1 MDFSSYNKLFAL
13 IESELSK
20 REQTVIAID
29 GGAASGKTTLSSFLA
44 EKYSAGVVHMDDF
57 FLPPEKRN
65 LERLSEFDGNTD
77 RERFIEEVL
86 PHLGKYEKFS
96 YGKYDCHLG
105 KISKKA
111 EIFPSKLIIVEGVY
125 SLSPYFIQK
134 YNIKIMLSVSE
145 KEQLERLKR
154 RSSAEIYDMFIK
166 KWLPLEK
173 RYFEVGEIAKKCD
186 LCL

>member
-1 MDFSSYNKLFAL
+1 M
-13 IESELSK
+13 
-20 REQTVIAID
+20 
-29 GGAASGKTTLSSFLA
+29 
-44 EKYSAGVVHMDDF
+44 
-57 FLPPEKRN
+57 
-65 LERLSEFDGNTD
+65 
-77 RERFIEEVL
+77 L

-105 KISKKA
+105 KISEKA

-145 KEQLERLKR
+145 KEQLERLKK
-154 RSSAEIYDMFIK
+154 RSSSEIYDMFIK